1 MPIAPGVEI
10 TKTKL
15 ACFAAA
21 GVAAAA
27 LTACDAQPGPT
38 LTPDVDTRQV
48 TVVGAGQVTGSPDT
62 LTIDAS
68 MESIAPDATAA
79 MNQTNERQ
87 EDVIDALVDMGI
99 DRKDLATTEA
109 DLQPQYGPDN
119 AAITAY
125 RATNSIN
132 VTVRD
137 LDQASDAIGL
147 IVGTGGNAT
156 RINSISYSIE
166 DDSQMVRDA
175 RARAFEDA
183 KDRAGQYANLSG
195 LDLGKVMSI
204 SESGGALPP
213 QPMAAPRAMMEAA
226 VPLEPGEQTVG
237 FNVTV
242 IWELN

>member
-137 LDQASDAIGL
+137 LEQASDAIGL

>member
-99 DRKDLATTEA
+99 DRKDLATTQA

-213 QPMAAPRAMMEAA
+213 QPMAAPRGMMEAA